1 MKRYE
6 VILKQTANASIFLN
20 AENKNDAKE
29 EAVDILEDLRAETF
43 IDPDSIEEITNDYWD
58 IDRVEL
64 A

>member
-29 EAVDILEDLRAETF
+29 KAVDILEDLRAETF